1 MGVTVIGREKEEVAH
16 LIAYAKDNI
25 RDVKNF
31 LIIYLIPP
39 AKDGEEAKGEIEEKV
54 KEVTGKIPYEIAT
67 FTGSLDIAIET
78 FLAKREDMRMVFLH
92 VRKKDIKEILE
103 DDEYTVILKKLQK
116 GVVRIPVV
124 FVPHR

>member
-16 LIAYAKDNI
+16 LTTYAKDNI

-39 AKDGEEAKGEIEEKV
+39 ERDEEEAKGEIEEKV
-54 KEVTGKIPYEIAT
+54 KEVTGNIPYEIAT